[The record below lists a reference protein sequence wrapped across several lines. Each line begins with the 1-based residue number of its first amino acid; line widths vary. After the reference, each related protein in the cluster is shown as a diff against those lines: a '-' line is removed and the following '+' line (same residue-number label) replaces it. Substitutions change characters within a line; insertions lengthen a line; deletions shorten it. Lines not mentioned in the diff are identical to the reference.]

1 MAEVKLNK
9 SFISFSRARVS
20 LCLHPGLLHDLLL
33 SSLGLLSKCFAVP
46 TVRPAYIYVCLYC
59 SLGSAWEGE

>member
-9 SFISFSRARVS
+9 SFISFFRTHVS
-20 LCLHPGLLHDLLL
+20 LCLHPALPHDLLL
-33 SSLGLLSKCFAVP
+33 SSLGLLSRRFAMP
-46 TVRPAYIYVCLYC
+46 MLSPAYIYVRLYC